1 MTTTATTHQ
10 LLGIS
15 EIADLLVPALRE
27 TEAEQAFLC
36 GPYVRAARN
45 GDIRR
50 YDELHMLIIAD
61 VPGTS
66 LEQARHFSPNFR
78 FARDHGVFLTLEVYE
93 PRFAER
99 RGSPEKLVKAHF
111 DDWEK
116 IYDIRENAPSL
127 QHVAGCKQNE

>member
-10 LLGIS
+10 LLSIS

-61 VPGTS
+61 V
-66 LEQARHFSPNFR
+66 RW
-78 FARDHGVFLTLEVYE
+78 
-93 PRFAER
+93 
-99 RGSPEKLVKAHF
+99 GSSQNHQFTASTVK
-111 DDWEK
+111 
-116 IYDIRENAPSL
+116 
-127 QHVAGCKQNE
+127 

>member
-1 MTTTATTHQ
+1 MREEMTTTAKTHR
-10 LLGIS
+10 LLS
-15 EIADLLVPALRE
+15 VPEIADLLVPALRE

-61 VPGTS
+61 IQGTS

-93 PRFAER
+93 PRFAK
-99 RGSPEKLVKAHF
+99 KLVKAHF
-111 DDWEK
+111 DDWDK
-116 IYDIRENAPSL
+116 IYDIRENAPSRPL
-127 QHVAGCKQNE
+127 AGGRSK

>member
-10 LLGIS
+10 LLSIS

-61 VPGTS
+61 VQGTS
-66 LEQARHFSPNFR
+66 LEQAEYFGPKFD
-78 FARDHGVFLTLEVYE
+78 FAEDHGVFLRLEVYE

-116 IYDIRENAPSL
+116 IYDIRENAPSRPL
-127 QHVAGCKQNE
+127 AGGRPK

>member
-1 MTTTATTHQ
+1 MTTTAKTHR
-10 LLGIS
+10 LLSLS
-15 EIADLLVPALRE
+15 EIADLLAPALRE

-61 VPGTS
+61 IQGTS
-66 LEQARHFSPNFR
+66 LEQAEYFGPKFD
-78 FARDHGVFLTLEVYE
+78 FAEDHGVFLTLEVYE

-116 IYDIRENAPSL
+116 IYDIRENAPSRPL
-127 QHVAGCKQNE
+127 AGGCPK